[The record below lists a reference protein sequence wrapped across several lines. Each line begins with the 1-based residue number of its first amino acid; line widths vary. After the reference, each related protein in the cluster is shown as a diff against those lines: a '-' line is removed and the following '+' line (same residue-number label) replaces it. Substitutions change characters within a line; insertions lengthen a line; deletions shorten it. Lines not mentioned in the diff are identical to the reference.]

1 MSTAQQMLEIT
12 DHLQALTVT
21 NRQVVVVTG
30 ATGGIGE
37 AIVKNLA
44 PDYAVVAQG
53 RDSRKLAKLSGLGQQ
68 VYPVRYDL
76 SDTAA
81 FAETFG
87 RLPKV
92 DALIN
97 AAAIAPRYAF
107 DDATAA
113 VWSEVLHLNITVPAE
128 LTRCVLPQLKESTGT
143 VVYLGSGASRTTSP
157 NNVVYAASKHAL
169 QALAD
174 GVRMRTAPDGIRVA
188 TVAPGYVD
196 TPMIDWDDN
205 YPLVLPNTLIQPTTV
220 ARSIRHV
227 IEAPSDTQIT
237 EVWVRPRSE
246 A

>member
-1 MSTAQQMLEIT
+1 
-12 DHLQALTVT
+12 
-21 NRQVVVVTG
+21 
-30 ATGGIGE
+30 GE

-128 LTRCVLPQLKESTGT
+128 LTRCVLTQLKESTGT
-143 VVYLGSGASRTTSP
+143 VVYLGTGASRNSSRI
-157 NNVVYAASKHAL
+157 NAVYAACKNAM

-174 GVRMRTAPDGIRVA
+174 GWCMRTTTDGICVS
-188 TVAPGYVD
+188 TVAPGYVN
-196 TPMIDWDDN
+196 TPMSDWDDN
-205 YPLVLPNTLIQPTTV
+205 YPIVWSNTLIQPATV
-220 ARSIRHV
+220 ARSSRHV
-227 IEAPSDTQIT
+227 I
-237 EVWVRPRSE
+237 
-246 A
+246 

>member
-92 DALIN
+92 DALIKDRKSTRLN
-97 AAAIAPRYAF
+97 SSHVAISYAVF
-107 DDATAA
+107 CLTETRATTMG
-113 VWSEVLHLNITVPAE
+113 SE
-128 LTRCVLPQLKESTGT
+128 
-143 VVYLGSGASRTTSP
+143 
-157 NNVVYAASKHAL
+157 
-169 QALAD
+169 
-174 GVRMRTAPDGIRVA
+174 
-188 TVAPGYVD
+188 
-196 TPMIDWDDN
+196 
-205 YPLVLPNTLIQPTTV
+205 
-220 ARSIRHV
+220 
-227 IEAPSDTQIT
+227 
-237 EVWVRPRSE
+237 
-246 A
+246 